1 MKIDKI
7 AQKRALAE
15 YKGKQDYERLL
26 QRYAQ
31 LDACYA
37 KAMQDGNRLAR
48 RLEARDRLN
57 DALTIAVIVL
67 GGLLL
72 VATCCVGLLAWGC
85 K

>member
-26 QRYAQ
+26 KSYWKRDEQCRRAFDKAKR
-31 LDACYA
+31 LDAELEES
-37 KAMQDGNRLAR
+37 KATNCRLVA
-48 RLEARDRLN
+48 
-57 DALTIAVIVL
+57 AVIAL